1 MRRVFSLAS
10 FRTGFGAMTTLSGA
24 SRWNSAP
31 SQPTDGT
38 KQSTG
43 AAPAT
48 PAPPAETPEKPRLS
62 LVPSPVEGI
71 QILQF
76 HSPPVNVMS
85 HVMIKEV
92 LAQLEALAKPE
103 SGCKGIV
110 VTSTLPTVFSAGID
124 LTLLMK
130 EDENFDDEHFSEY
143 WGAFQEL
150 IVVLHSYPL
159 PLVAA
164 ITGHA
169 LGGGFG
175 VPCCCDYR
183 VMARKPKARP
193 ECPVAAK
200 DHPVHPQKQS
210 KPFTVG
216 VPVTRAGFAPPK
228 FLADVVGYLVG
239 KRVAEDLLVRGTVL
253 NADQALKVG
262 LVDEVVD
269 EPEQA
274 ILAAVHEVERYLEL
288 PGPYTRW
295 LIKDHMRRQMIYPLR
310 NEEARKQDYA
320 WFVSMIR
327 EPHVIQAIR
336 KYMGGKK
343 SQS

>member
-1 MRRVFSLAS
+1 
-10 FRTGFGAMTTLSGA
+10 
-24 SRWNSAP
+24 
-31 SQPTDGT
+31 
-38 KQSTG
+38 
-43 AAPAT
+43 
-48 PAPPAETPEKPRLS
+48 
-62 LVPSPVEGI
+62 
-71 QILQF
+71 LQF

-92 LAQLEALAKPE
+92 LEQLHALAQPE

-124 LTLLMK
+124 LTLLMR
-130 EDENFDDEHFSEY
+130 EDEHFDDEHFSEY

-150 IVVLHSYPL
+150 VVTLHSYPL

-169 LGGGFG
+169 LGGGFLI
-175 VPCCCDYR
+175 PCCCDYR
-183 VMARKPKARP
+183 VMARMPKPRP

-200 DHPVHPQKQS
+200 DHPVHPEKQV
-210 KPFTVG
+210 KPFKVG
-216 VPVTRAGFAPPK
+216 VPVTRAGFAPPPFIAK
-228 FLADVVGYLVG
+228 TVSYLVG
-239 KRVAEDLLVRGTVL
+239 KRLGEDLIVRGTEAT
-253 NADQALKVG
+253 ADEALKLG

-274 ILAAVHEVERYLEL
+274 VLAAVHEVERYLEL

-295 LIKDHMRRQMIYPLR
+295 LIKDHMRRPLVYPLR
-310 NEEARKQDYA
+310 NAEARKQDYD

-327 EPHVIQAIR
+327 EPHVIEAIR
-336 KYMGGKK
+336 KYMNSKGSKK
-343 SQS
+343 QQ